1 MLFKDVLTLFTR
13 RHNILSQIYPGFL
26 NLLDDPK
33 SHKGGEH
40 LFGPQFLVKLVS
52 QAKVQSTL
60 KDINSPGSAPP
71 PTGPQP
77 SNPPKEPANFRRP
90 PDGQKE
96 YDNLSFAFSSC
107 FGGRIGRFIE
117 GWCAITNDPWILE
130 SVAGSVRLEFNSN
143 PTQFTV
149 PRNAVME
156 SDQEALCNE
165 EVRMLL
171 GKGAIKETDSAG
183 FISGIFL
190 IPKKSGGFRPIINLK
205 KLNCFIVYR
214 HFKMEGVS
222 TVKQLIRKGDFMAK
236 LDLKDAY
243 LTIPVHPEYHVG
255 L

>member
-1 MLFKDVLTLFTR
+1 M
-13 RHNILSQIYPGFL
+13 
-26 NLLDDPK
+26 
-33 SHKGGEH
+33 
-40 LFGPQFLVKLVS
+40 S

-60 KDINSPGSAPP
+60 KDINSPGSAQP

-117 GWCAITNDPWILE
+117 GWRAITNDPWILE

-149 PRNAVME
+149 PRNAVMG

-171 GKGAIKETDSAG
+171 EKGAIKETDSAG

-205 KLNCFIVYR
+205 KLNSFVFYR

-243 LTIPVHPEYHVG
+243 LTIPMHPVNHVWLCFKWGGKTFEFVSLPFG
-255 L
+255 LSSAP